1 MHDVHVY
8 GVLMGDV
15 LCGDGA
21 HNAHVVDNPLRLT
34 RRAIK
39 QLTEVGVGV
48 TGNFVLHKI
57 SSCLHDCLKQFL
69 YLTGLFLTASCRS
82 KKFSVEIATKCI
94 TTCYRRRWRR

>member
-8 GVLMGDV
+8 SVLMGDV

-48 TGNFVLHKI
+48 GHEICTPHN
-57 SSCLHDCLKQFL
+57 
-69 YLTGLFLTASCRS
+69 
-82 KKFSVEIATKCI
+82 KFMLA
-94 TTCYRRRWRR
+94 

>member
-1 MHDVHVY
+1 VHDVHVY

-48 TGNFVLHKI
+48 GHET
-57 SSCLHDCLKQFL
+57 L
-69 YLTGLFLTASCRS
+69 YST
-82 KKFSVEIATKCI
+82 
-94 TTCYRRRWRR
+94 